1 MVLFSKE
8 YAEKVESF
16 HDSILHEN
24 KDQDLSVIVVAHL
37 VADKIPLCRAL
48 KKKKDTI
55 LQDLY
60 QKESINKQILSMN

>member
-48 KKKKDTI
+48 QKKRIQYCRIYTKRNQSTNR
-55 LQDLY
+55 Y
-60 QKESINKQILSMN
+60 YR

>member
-48 KKKKDTI
+48 QKKDTI